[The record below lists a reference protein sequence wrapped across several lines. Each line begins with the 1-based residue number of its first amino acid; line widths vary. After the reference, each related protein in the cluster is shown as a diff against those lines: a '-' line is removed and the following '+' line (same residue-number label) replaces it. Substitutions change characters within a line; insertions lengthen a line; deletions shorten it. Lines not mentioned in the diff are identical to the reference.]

1 MLLRNVLDHI
11 ARAIRQIGVKTIFGG
26 REYWIRG
33 YASNIFPCD
42 DRRESHVTLSLR
54 RALDKRPGTFVDVG
68 ANIGQTLIK
77 LLSVDPERQYIG
89 FEPQIRACAT
99 IAQFIDDNR
108 IRTAEVLPIGLS
120 DRNGTITFYSRN
132 AFDDMATT
140 VVPDNPTYPAQESSN
155 IQVRIGAEILEELSC
170 TKIAVIKIDVE
181 GAELTVLL
189 GLLNA
194 IKISR
199 PVIFFEQLPL
209 FSGHPPHREFLSES
223 QMKAMRNNADKI
235 QDFLTRLGYEIRQV
249 GKDGSE
255 RVIFSFIL
263 DDINNFLGSDY
274 VAYPNED
281 TLTALK
287 KGSAVIRPVAGGAE
301 PNP

>member
-140 VVPDNPTYPAQESSN
+140 VVPENPNCSEQESSS

-199 PVIFFEQLPL
+199 PVIFILQSNVSLM
-209 FSGHPPHREFLSES
+209 
-223 QMKAMRNNADKI
+223 QRN
-235 QDFLTRLGYEIRQV
+235 
-249 GKDGSE
+249 
-255 RVIFSFIL
+255 
-263 DDINNFLGSDY
+263 
-274 VAYPNED
+274 
-281 TLTALK
+281 
-287 KGSAVIRPVAGGAE
+287 
-301 PNP
+301 

>member
-99 IAQFIDDNR
+99 IAQFIDDNQ
-108 IRTAEVLPIGLS
+108 IWTAEVLPIGLS
-120 DRNGTITFYSRN
+120 DRNGSITFYSRN
-132 AFDDMATT
+132 GFDDMATT
-140 VVPDNPTYPAQESSN
+140 IVPESPIFSKHKSSN
-155 IQVRIGAEILEELSC
+155 IQIRVGTEILEELNC
-170 TKIAVIKIDVE
+170 TKLAVIKIDVE
-181 GAELTVLL
+181 GTEFTVLS
-189 GLLNA
+189 GLFNA

-199 PVIFFEQLPL
+199 PIIFFEQLPL
-209 FSGHPPHREFLSES
+209 FFGHPPHREFLSEA
-223 QMKAMRNNADKI
+223 QMKTTQNNADQI
-235 QDFLTRLGYEIRQV
+235 QDFFTGLGYEIRQI

-255 RVIFSFIL
+255 RVISSFIL